1 MSSVPVLVSDDL
13 VVSVGKRKVPLS
25 PSGAFNLAERLIRTA
40 TRQIVVEEAD
50 RVAMLHH
57 IEHAVPTLFAGMQGR
72 DQTHSG
78 CIHGLPP

>member
-13 VVSVGKRKVPLS
+13 VMSVGRRKVPLS

-50 RVAMLHH
+50 RVAVLN
-57 IEHAVPTLFAGMQGR
+57 AVRAP
-72 DQTHSG
+72 SG
-78 CIHGLPP
+78 SA